1 MKKRLLLVLLA
12 LMGGAIAVP
21 VLADAES
28 VPPQSQTVPGHL
40 GVAIEP
46 VPPALWA
53 QLPDSIPH
61 EQGVMVTQVAPDSPA
76 AKAGIRP
83 YDILLSYG
91 DQRLF
96 SPEQLAKL
104 VRSDTPGRQVS
115 LKLVRNGQIESVTV
129 TVAKASAPVA
139 ESWPERRNWMA
150 EPHHH
155 PRLGVPLGRQR
166 PEASFWEE
174 FDALSLEKLDDGRYK
189 ASIDY
194 LAKDGRTRHF
204 EYEGSR
210 QEIQRQI
217 MQEKDMTPTER
228 RHLLA
233 ALKLEDQWPGPP
245 TFMPPFDR
253 APFGPPPGFDWPPGL

>member
-1 MKKRLLLVLLA
+1 MKKRLLLVFLA
-12 LMGGAIAVP
+12 FMAGTIAVP
-21 VLADAES
+21 VLSAAES
-28 VPPQSQTVPGHL
+28 APPQSQTAPGYL

-53 QLPDSIPH
+53 QLPDSIPRD
-61 EQGVMVTQVAPDSPA
+61 QVVMVTQVAPNSLA

-104 VRSDTPGRQVS
+104 VRSDTPGRQVD
-115 LKLVRNGQIESVTV
+115 LKLVRNGQIETVTV
-129 TVAKASAPVA
+129 TVGQRSASAA
-139 ESWPERRNWMA
+139 GAWPERRNWMA
-150 EPHHH
+150 ERRHH
-155 PRLGVPLGRQR
+155 PRFGTPFGQKR
-166 PEASFWEE
+166 PQSSFWEE
-174 FDALSLEKLDDGRYK
+174 FDALSLEKLPDGRYK

-194 LAKDGRTRHF
+194 LSKDGTKRHF

-210 QEIQRQI
+210 EEIQRQI

-228 RHLLA
+228 RHLLG
-233 ALKLEDQWPGPP
+233 ALRLEDEWSAPP
-245 TFMPPFDR
+245 AFLPPFDMG
-253 APFGPPPGFDWPPGL
+253 PFGPPAGFDWPPAL